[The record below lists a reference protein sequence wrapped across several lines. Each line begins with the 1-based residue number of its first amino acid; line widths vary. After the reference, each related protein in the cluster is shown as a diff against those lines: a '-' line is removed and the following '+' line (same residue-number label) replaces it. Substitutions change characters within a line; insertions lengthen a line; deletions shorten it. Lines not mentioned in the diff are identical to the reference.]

1 MNINKMNTSKSRWIN
16 KKQIILQYK
25 NITVANYSWDE
36 SNWLVYT
43 STIKMFQT
51 YFYKWIIS
59 TREALYLCM
68 NWRKAASFFT
78 EMLLWVDREHM
89 CMMVKLAVQK
99 NKTHTGTISDCKNL
113 RAGCGATSSQTKSL
127 SACKLQES
135 QAVNHLSVRL
145 AAQRLKTSYSGCTH
159 FSAKSRTWQHTKQL
173 LQDASLLENTNWHQV
188 CVCQT
193 SISAKNWKIVKS
205 GWHTRSVKVLVRQS
219 RAGTQHPISGP
230 EGRLQDLRA
239 TGWLLV
245 IRCSRLKPDMD
256 VGETYSTQ
264 H

>member
-1 MNINKMNTSKSRWIN
+1 MLLRAQAQRATSINYTAHRHMNINKMNTSKSRWIN

-25 NITVANYSWDE
+25 YITVANYSWDE

-99 NKTHTGTISDCKNL
+99 NKTHWHHF
-113 RAGCGATSSQTKSL
+113 R
-127 SACKLQES
+127 LQES
-135 QAVNHLSVRL
+135 TSRMWCNVITNKITQCMQAAR
-145 AAQRLKTSYSGCTH
+145 KPSGESFIC
-159 FSAKSRTWQHTKQL
+159 
-173 LQDASLLENTNWHQV
+173 
-188 CVCQT
+188 
-193 SISAKNWKIVKS
+193 
-205 GWHTRSVKVLVRQS
+205 
-219 RAGTQHPISGP
+219 
-230 EGRLQDLRA
+230 
-239 TGWLLV
+239 
-245 IRCSRLKPDMD
+245 
-256 VGETYSTQ
+256 
-264 H
+264 

>member
-1 MNINKMNTSKSRWIN
+1 MNKLDCLHLNNQN
-16 KKQIILQYK
+16 VPNGFLQMDHIHLRSSVFMYELK
-25 NITVANYSWDE
+25 E
-36 SNWLVYT
+36 
-43 STIKMFQT
+43 
-51 YFYKWIIS
+51 
-59 TREALYLCM
+59 RC
-68 NWRKAASFFT
+68 KAFT

-89 CMMVKLAVQK
+89 CMLVKLAVQE
-99 NKTHTGTISDCKNL
+99 NKKHTGTISDCKNL
-113 RAGCGATSSQTKSL
+113 RAGCSATSQTKSL
-127 SACKLQES
+127 SACKQQQS
-135 QAVNHLSVRL
+135 QAVNRLSVRL
-145 AAQRLKTSYSGCTH
+145 AGQRLKTSYSGCTH
-159 FSAKSRTWQHTKQL
+159 FSAKSRTWQHMKQL

-193 SISAKNWKIVKS
+193 SISAKSWKNVKS